1 MAANLTASKISS
13 MESPTGRTKQ
23 AESWPSSLAAFIRV
37 GELGRNRQLVIRS

>member
-37 GELGRNRQLVIRS
+37 GELGRKRQLVIRS